1 MIKKLLLLLLITVTA
16 SNIFSQTV
24 NPEKD
29 WKLGVQL
36 WTFNTSSF
44 YTAIKKA
51 DSCKLKYVEAFPGQ
65 LLQDGSNSEFG
76 PTLTAK
82 ERKAVKGFLH
92 KKGITITSFGVVVAR
107 TKKEWQQYF
116 DFAADMK
123 ISVIIAEPEWNQLN
137 DVNRLATAYNIRVAI
152 HNHPAP
158 DIYWHPDSVVRA
170 LKGHANIGVCAD
182 IGHWA
187 RSGLNPI
194 DCIKK
199 CSDKILVVHLKD
211 VAEFGNPQAPDVL
224 PGEGVCNIPAVLQ
237 QLKNQR
243 FTGVIAIEYDEK
255 PGNNVKDIKQ
265 YVQFYHEQIE
275 KLNTP

>member
-1 MIKKLLLLLLITVTA
+1 MLKKLLFYLLITFIF

-24 NPEKD
+24 NPVKD
-29 WKLGVQL
+29 WKPGVQL

-65 LLQDGSNSEFG
+65 VLQDGSNSEFG
-76 PTLTAK
+76 PKLTAE
-82 ERKAVKGFLH
+82 ERKAVKEFLH

-107 TKKEWQQYF
+107 TKKEWEQYF
-116 DFAADMK
+116 EFAADMK
-123 ISVIIAEPEWNQLN
+123 IPIIIAEPEWNQLN
-137 DVNRLATAYNIRVAI
+137 DVNRLAGAYNIQVAI

-158 DIYWHPDSVVRA
+158 DIYWHPDSVVHA

-199 CSDKILVVHLKD
+199 CGDKILVVHLKD
-211 VAEFGNPQAPDVL
+211 VSEFGNPQAPDVL
-224 PGEGVCNIPAVLQ
+224 AGEGVCNIPLVLQ

-243 FTGVIAIEYDEK
+243 FKGVIAIEYDEK
-255 PGNNVKDIKQ
+255 PDNNVKDIKQ
-265 YVQFYHEQIE
+265 YVQFYHEHIE
-275 KLNTP
+275 KLN